1 MKLLPFNRFAAAALC
16 VGLSMHAAGTTAE
29 DVGQRTPQRIVTIG
43 PSAAETV
50 CAIGACDRIVGV
62 SKFCTYPPALADR
75 PRVGGLIDPDLEAI
89 ITLQPDLVIIRGR
102 SDVLE
107 RQCDAM
113 NIPVHLDKTERLLDI
128 PREVIAIGKLLGL
141 EDSAKK
147 KANEFQRRL
156 ANIKTR
162 IGDRER
168 PRVLITVGR
177 VPSELGNILTSGKGT
192 FLSDAL
198 ELIQANNAFGQI
210 DMGWPTVTLE
220 SILVA
225 RPDVIL
231 ELLPGRDMN
240 GEAREV
246 AIAAWNRAGP
256 IPAVRNKRIYFVTAE
271 NALIPS
277 LRYVDVVE
285 RISRMIHPER

>member
-1 MKLLPFNRFAAAALC
+1 MKLLLLNRFIAAAGCAACLM
-16 VGLSMHAAGTTAE
+16 GTISTAQDAQPHA
-29 DVGQRTPQRIVTIG
+29 PQRIVTIG

-62 SKFCTYPPALADR
+62 SKFCAFPPELADR

-107 RQCDAM
+107 RQCSAM

-128 PREVIAIGKLLGL
+128 PREVLAIGRLLGL

-147 KANEFQRRL
+147 RANEFQQKL
-156 ANIKTR
+156 DNIKTR
-162 IGDRER
+162 LSDRER
-168 PRVLITVGR
+168 PRVFITVGR

-198 ELIQANNAFGQI
+198 ELIQTNNAFGQI

-231 ELLPGRDMN
+231 EFMPGKEMD
-240 GEAREV
+240 GETREV
-246 AIAAWNRAGP
+246 AIAAWNSAGP
-256 IPAVRNKRIYFVTAE
+256 IPAVRHKRIYFVTAE

-277 LRYVDVVE
+277 LRYADVVE